1 MKMSR
6 SINIK
11 VSIFLAAIFIIMG
24 TVSTFVFLRNLNIKE
39 ISRIQED
46 NYRIVKALTNELFI
60 DKKVWN
66 FNGAEVKK
74 AQEKFTELYKNI
86 TGQNIFLLNIY
97 NKNSIIVASNFFELE
112 GYSADNL
119 GDDEIKNV
127 LITGKQNM
135 IYENLEENHIALY
148 LKNIDPK
155 SKILE
160 IFIPVIIENEAFGV
174 VEAYFITEIK
184 LRQYVIS
191 MSVVTGISI
200 LVALIFMYI
209 FFYRYIVMPIN
220 IIRRATY
227 PVSKGEFSRF
237 IQINQKD
244 EIGYLADDFNR
255 MIKGLNSLS
264 GEITRLKEVGKMKS
278 EFISIVAHQLR
289 TPLSG
294 IKWVIETIF
303 EKKLSHD
310 VSQWLLKIQDLNE
323 RMIEIITDFLNA
335 ARIEEGKFRY
345 NFENRVDLIE
355 ILNKIVDSHLISINK
370 KNINFSFPLKNS
382 SVIIKADVGK
392 LKIVFDNLLDNAIDY
407 TPNNGSVGIKLQKQK
422 DFVIIEV
429 NDTGIGIKKEDMP
442 KLFTRFFRSKEAK
455 SSKTAGS
462 GIGLFVAKDIVKN
475 HNGDILVESEFGK
488 GSKFFVKLPIMGK

>member
-1 MKMSR
+1 MKLR
-6 SINIK
+6 KSINIK

-24 TVSTFVFLRNLNIKE
+24 AISAFVFLRDLNIKE
-39 ISRIQED
+39 FSRIKDD
-46 NYRIVKALTNELFI
+46 NYRIVKVLTNELFNNKEI
-60 DKKVWN
+60 WN
-66 FNGAEVKK
+66 FNSAGIKET
-74 AQEKFTELYKNI
+74 QDKFIELYKNI

-97 NKNSIIVASNFFELE
+97 NKDSIIEASSFFELE

-119 GDDEIKNV
+119 NDNEIKNV
-127 LITGKQNM
+127 LITGKDNI
-135 IYENLEENHIALY
+135 IYESLEENHISLY

-160 IFIPVIIENEAFGV
+160 IFIPVIIENKIIGA
-174 VEAYFITEIK
+174 VETYFIIEIEA
-184 LRQYVIS
+184 RQYVIS
-191 MSVVTGISI
+191 MAVITGISI

-227 PVSKGEFSRF
+227 SVSKGEFSRF

-244 EIGYLADDFNR
+244 EIWDLADDFNR
-255 MIKGLNSLS
+255 MIRGLNSLS
-264 GEITRLKEVGKMKS
+264 GEITRLKDVGKMKS

-294 IKWVIETIF
+294 IKWALETVF
-303 EKKLSHD
+303 EKKLSNN

-335 ARIEEGKFRY
+335 ARIEEGKFGY
-345 NFENRVDLIE
+345 NFEKNVDLIE
-355 ILNKIVDSHLISINK
+355 ILNKIVDSHLIGIIK
-370 KNINFSFPLKNS
+370 KKINFSFPSKNS
-382 SVIIKADVGK
+382 SFIIKADVNK

-407 TPNNGSVGIKLQKQK
+407 TSDNGSIGIKLQKQK
-422 DFVIIEV
+422 DFVIVEI
-429 NDTGIGIKKEDMP
+429 NDTGIGIRKEDMI

-462 GIGLFVAKDIVKN
+462 GIGLFVAKDIVKK

-488 GSKFFVKLPIMGK
+488 GSKFFVKLPIF